1 MLNTLLSSIL
11 VGLYSFAHAQSV
23 TLPQPAAEEL
33 LQAVITG
40 PQDIQVGKIA
50 LFDAEL
56 STGLTPDTQIR
67 WYLNDSKQP
76 ISQAQQAAYTPLESG
91 ETVIRLEIKRPIEGV
106 LQSSQAIFPLTSFNR
121 KIVLIADDSVPLY
134 KITNH
139 TQTALEAGIYLK
151 TLQVQS
157 DGITNTNIQQRL
169 VGLLRDEQ
177 TALTNAE
184 SFIVWAEGITGIQ
197 ALMQASETQTAILDS
212 IAGKPIVLFADRG
225 LQTIAR
231 TVRGPFSVLKPSQII
246 VTRKEAINPFFL
258 QPDIQSFI
266 STVSLND
273 IGIEVINKSTVR
285 ILPWNLVSSLVNFML
300 VRGVPSSTILLL
312 LILPIIATILAFLK
326 QVIGIS
332 TLGLYTPSVIA
343 LGFITLGWEVGLPFI
358 LFIIA
363 TGYFTRSFMRRWRMM
378 FFPKVAI
385 TISVVSFTLLILMGI
400 GAAFN
405 LTLTEDKVFVLLI
418 MSTLSESF
426 FNLKIEAGWRG
437 AIINVGETIAAALLA
452 AFVVQLSVVES
463 MILAYPELLIVT
475 IIINIF
481 LGQWTGL
488 RLLEYFRFK
497 DVFTHIQEE

>member
-1 MLNTLLSSIL
+1 MFTTFIFNLF
-11 VGLYSFAHAQSV
+11 VGLLPLVQAQSV
-23 TLPQPAAEEL
+23 TLPQPSAEEL

-40 PQDIQVGKIA
+40 PRDIQVGKIA

-91 ETVIRLEIKRPIEGV
+91 QTVIRLEIRRPIEGIW
-106 LQSSQAIFPLTSFNR
+106 QSSQAVFPITSFNR
-121 KIVLIADDSVPLY
+121 KIVLIADNSVPLY

-139 TQTALEAGIYLK
+139 TQTAAEAGIYLK
-151 TLQVQS
+151 TLQLQS
-157 DGITNTNIQQRL
+157 DGIANTNMQQRL
-169 VGLLRDEQ
+169 VTLLRDEQ
-177 TALTNAE
+177 ASLTNAE
-184 SFIVWAEGITGIQ
+184 SFIIWTEGITGIQ
-197 ALMQASETQTAILDS
+197 ALLQASETQAAILDS
-212 IAGKPIVLFADRG
+212 IANKPIILFTNQG

-231 TVRGPFSVLKPSQII
+231 TVRGPFSVLQPSQII
-246 VTRKEAINPFFL
+246 VTRKEAINPFLL

-266 STVSLND
+266 NTVQLND
-273 IGIEVINKSTVR
+273 IGLEVITKSSVR
-285 ILPWNLVSSLVNFML
+285 ILPWNIVSSLVNFML

-326 QVIGIS
+326 QVIGVT

-385 TISVVSFTLLILMGI
+385 TISVVSFTLLLLMGI

-437 AIINVGETIAAALLA
+437 AFINVGETIAAALLA
-452 AFVVQLSVVES
+452 AFVVQLSAVES

-475 IIINIF
+475 IVINIF